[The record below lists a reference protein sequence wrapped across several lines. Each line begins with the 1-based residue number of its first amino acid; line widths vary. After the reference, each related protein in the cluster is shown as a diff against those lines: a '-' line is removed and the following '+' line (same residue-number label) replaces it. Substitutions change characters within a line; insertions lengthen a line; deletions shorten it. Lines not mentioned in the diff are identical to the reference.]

1 MIVKGN
7 ILLIVIREKRLCN
20 FGWYN
25 EFSPVSDCSRAEG
38 GHWTEQNEGSGWSE
52 SVTAQSAPCRAK
64 VLSNAKNGFER
75 QGTAKIK

>member
-25 EFSPVSDCSRAEG
+25 EFFTVSDCSRAEG
-38 GHWTEQNEGSGWSE
+38 GHRRQRRGGWSE
-52 SVTAQSAPCRAK
+52 SA
-64 VLSNAKNGFER
+64 
-75 QGTAKIK
+75 TAKSATCHKEATEKGMISTKIKHNKSLIL